1 MTPTLPAIPGTYGLI
16 LWLPHDTRA
25 RIGRLGTYD
34 FPAGWYAYW
43 GSAHGPGGLA
53 ARIRHHVNLTT
64 RPHWHFDFLR
74 PHGQIKAVLFTLHP
88 DDLECQWVQRALTFP
103 DVTTPVRGFGSRD
116 CRQRCPAHLLYF
128 GTHLN
133 LDDLAAHVKASTT
146 VHLD

>member
-16 LWLPHDTRA
+16 LWLPYDTRA

-88 DDLECQWVQRALTFP
+88 DDLECLWVQRALTFLMP
-103 DVTTPVRGFGSRD
+103 TFRRRVSAIRIADKGVLPT
-116 CRQRCPAHLLYF
+116 Y
-128 GTHLN
+128 
-133 LDDLAAHVKASTT
+133 STSA
-146 VHLD
+146 LI